1 MESAAEELKQYIT
14 YEFIKNGLS
23 YATALT
29 RRIVTNFKSNQ
40 ERNWLVYFLRCSGRT
55 LQEIGEQLQPPISRE
70 RARQMEAK
78 VAKILGI
85 KASELAEKAK
95 EKQEYSKI
103 NKYKL

>member
-1 MESAAEELKQYIT
+1 MTGSTVKLKQIVI

-23 YATALT
+23 YATAFT

-70 RARQMEAK
+70 
-78 VAKILGI
+78 G
-85 KASELAEKAK
+85 
-95 EKQEYSKI
+95 
-103 NKYKL
+103 